1 MIKPTDRFFAP
12 IARWRAVAKRS
23 VDIIGA
29 AGLIPVMAPFW
40 LGLMI
45 LIRLDSPGPVLFR
58 QVRVGRQGRL
68 FTLYKL
74 RSMVHGAEDATGP
87 VWAKDPDPRETRVGR
102 FLRRYGLDETMQL
115 INILKGEM
123 SFVGPRPERPFF
135 VEQLKHE
142 LVGYSL
148 RTLIKPGLT
157 GWAQV
162 HMKRRYDL
170 SVHDVRTKLVYD
182 LEYIGRQSFCLDL
195 LILLKTVTVFTG
207 RRQSSEAPPSFSSA
221 ARPSRKSVQVS

>member
-40 LGLMI
+40 LGLVI

-74 RSMVHGAEDATGP
+74 RSMVRGAEDVTGP
-87 VWAKDPDPRETRVGR
+87 VWATDPDPRETRVGR

-135 VEQLKHE
+135 VERLKHE

-148 RTLIKPGLT
+148 R
-157 GWAQV
+157 
-162 HMKRRYDL
+162 
-170 SVHDVRTKLVYD
+170 
-182 LEYIGRQSFCLDL
+182 E
-195 LILLKTVTVFTG
+195 
-207 RRQSSEAPPSFSSA
+207 
-221 ARPSRKSVQVS
+221 